1 MQMEEQIQSYLDY
14 IRRERRYSEHTVVSY
29 RDDLR
34 QFREFLAK
42 HYEGAVVELNKIDHL
57 TIRLYLGELVE
68 RKFSK
73 KSIARKLSTVR
84 SLFKYLVRN
93 KRVTQNPTINVVS
106 PRLPRKL
113 PVFLDEPAIDTMMT
127 LPDVNTVEGLR
138 DKFILEFLYGS
149 GIRLSELIQLD
160 LGDID
165 LSHNT
170 FKVLGKGRKHRV
182 IPLGRKAK
190 ESFIA
195 YCAQRHTLL
204 GEHTPEKDRA
214 AVLLTVHGKR
224 MYPKGVYLIV
234 KKYISTV
241 SELEQKSPHILR
253 HTFAT
258 HLLNRGADLRA
269 VKELLGHESL
279 STTQLYTH
287 VTVDRLK
294 RIYRQ
299 AHPKS

>member
-1 MQMEEQIQSYLDY
+1 MEEQIQAYLDY

-34 QFREFLAK
+34 QFREFLTR
-42 HYEGAVVELNKIDHL
+42 HFERSDVELRNVDQL
-57 TIRLYLGELVE
+57 TVRLYLGDLVE
-68 RKFSK
+68 RKLSK
-73 KSIARKLSTVR
+73 KSIARKLSAVR
-84 SLFKYLVRN
+84 SLFKYLVKHKRLARN
-93 KRVTQNPTINVVS
+93 PAIHVVS
-106 PRLPRKL
+106 PRLPKKL
-113 PVFLDEPAIDTMMT
+113 PQFLDETAVGTMMS
-127 LPDVNTVEGLR
+127 LPDLTTVEGLR
-138 DKFILEFLYGS
+138 DRFILELLYGS
-149 GIRLSELIQLD
+149 GIRLSELIQLN

-165 LSHNT
+165 LKHNT
-170 FKVLGKGRKHRV
+170 LKVLGKGRKHRV
-182 IPLGRKAK
+182 IPLGSKAK
-190 ESFIA
+190 QSFVA
-195 YCAQRHTLL
+195 YCTRRDALL
-204 GEHTPEKDRA
+204 GGTTPEEDRA
-214 AVLLTVHGKR
+214 AVLLTAHGRR

-234 KKYISTV
+234 KKYISSV
-241 SELEQKSPHILR
+241 SELEQRSPHVLR